1 MSQPESAG
9 PSQDDDLLP
18 ESAILLGRTAAD
30 WREAARLAGE
40 GLVAGGATTSEYSEE
55 MVKTVEDLGPYIV
68 VAPGFALAHSRPSP
82 AVLRTGLSWV
92 SLAEPV
98 EFGSK
103 QNDPVDLVVGLAALD
118 HDAHLQIM
126 SKLAGVLADEAT
138 LARLRAETDP
148 AEIRRALGLG

>member
-30 WREAARLAGE
+30 WREAIRLAGE
-40 GLVAGGATTSEYSEE
+40 GLVAGGATAPEYSEE

-103 QNDPVDLVVGLAALD
+103 QNDPVDLVVGLSALD

-126 SKLAGVLADEAT
+126 SNLAGVLADEAT
-138 LARLRAETDP
+138 LARLRAQTDP

>member
-30 WREAARLAGE
+30 WREAIRLAGE
-40 GLVAGGATTSEYSEE
+40 GLVAGGATTPEYSEE

-138 LARLRAETDP
+138 LARLRAGTDP